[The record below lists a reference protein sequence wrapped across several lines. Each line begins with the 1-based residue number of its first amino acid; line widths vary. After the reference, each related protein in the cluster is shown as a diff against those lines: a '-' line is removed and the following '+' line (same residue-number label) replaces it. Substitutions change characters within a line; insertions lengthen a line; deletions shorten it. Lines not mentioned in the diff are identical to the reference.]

1 MTTHAVKKSEV
12 SAAKRAHGKKMW
24 QRNRVPMAIGVLKSL
39 PKEEREEAIRAVQCH
54 SAGYKPTMKVPAKA
68 RKATMSPVKK
78 SHKKH

>member
-1 MTTHAVKKSEV
+1 MTTHAVKKSDV

-39 PKEEREEAIRAVQCH
+39 PKEEREEAIRAVQC
-54 SAGYKPTMKVPAKA
+54 STGGWKPTSQVKAKV

-78 SHKKH
+78 SHKK